1 VTRYLPCKFCLA
13 AILACVISVT
23 ALPASAGSPQHYYTE
38 FDSDLHPWQAAEEK
52 NFEEVFKNYEFFAIA
67 YTNGGAD
74 LEVSHY
80 IKGAVADVSHWQ
92 LQPDGTLLALD
103 NTRQGA
109 GGEGPDAGRLYLQHC
124 ANCHGADRLGIAGP
138 ALLPENLGRLAKAEA
153 IEVIRDGRPATQ
165 MPPFGKQ
172 LDAAD
177 IDALADFIFTPP
189 AVTPVWDSESIRASH
204 VLLHA
209 PGTLPDKPR
218 FTADPLNLFMV
229 VEAGDHHV
237 TVLDGD
243 SLEPIYRFASRYA
256 LHGGLKYSPDGRY
269 VYLASRD
276 GWISKFDIYNLTLV
290 AEIRVGINTRNVAV
304 SGDGRTVLAGN
315 YLPETLVLLDASDL
329 SLLRV
334 IPVADSEG
342 KASRVSAVYQAEPR
356 ASFVAALKDV
366 PEVWEISYDK
376 PDYPVRRIRLQRV
389 LDDFFFNQD
398 YTLLIG
404 ADRAQNGGQV
414 IDLESG
420 RKVAE
425 LPLDGMPHLG
435 SGIIWEYQGHPVMAT
450 PNLKQ
455 GLVTVIDMD
464 SWKVVRQLET
474 LGPGFFMRSHEN
486 TPYAWTDVFFGPN
499 KDVMHVFDKRT
510 LEMVKT
516 IRPEPGK
523 TSGHVEFTRDGRYAL
538 VSLWEMDGAL
548 IVYDAATLT
557 EVKRIPMCKPS
568 GKYNVYNKVTRSA
581 GTSH

>member
-1 VTRYLPCKFCLA
+1 VVTCYIRCKFYLA
-13 AILACVISVT
+13 VIIAFVITATPFPACADRS
-23 ALPASAGSPQHYYTE
+23 HYYTE
-38 FDSDLHPWQAAEEK
+38 FNSGLNPWQAPEEK
-52 NFEEVFKNYEFFAIA
+52 NFEEVFKNYEYFAIV
-67 YTNGGAD
+67 YSNGGAD
-74 LEVSHY
+74 LEVSRY
-80 IKGAVADVSHWQ
+80 VKGAVAEVSRWQ
-92 LQPDGTLLALD
+92 LQPNGSLLALD
-103 NTRQGA
+103 GRPHAAVDT
-109 GGEGPDAGRLYLQHC
+109 GPDAGSLYLQHC
-124 ANCHGADRLGIAGP
+124 ANCHGVDRLGIAGP
-138 ALLPENLGRLAKAEA
+138 ALLPENLERLRKAEA
-153 IEVIRDGRPATQ
+153 VQVISDGRPATQ

-172 LDAAD
+172 LDADQIA
-177 IDALADFIFTPP
+177 ALADFIFTPP
-189 AVTPVWDSESIRASH
+189 EVVPSWDSKSIRASH

-209 PGTLPDKPR
+209 PGSLPDKPV
-218 FTADPLNLFMV
+218 FNADPLNLFMV

-243 SLEPIYRFASRYA
+243 SLEPVYRFASRYA

-276 GWISKFDIYNLTLV
+276 GWISKFDIYNLAVV

-304 SGDGRTVLAGN
+304 SGDGRIVLAGN
-315 YLPETLVLLDASDL
+315 YLPETLVLLDAADL

-342 KASRVSAVYQAEPR
+342 KPSRVSAVYQAEPR
-356 ASFVAALKDV
+356 ASFIAALKDV
-366 PEVWEISYDK
+366 PEVWEIEYDK
-376 PDYPVRRIRLQRV
+376 PDFPVRKIRLQRV

-414 IDLESG
+414 IDLSSG
-420 RKVAE
+420 RQVAE

-435 SGIIWEYQGHPVMAT
+435 SGIIWDYQGHPVMAT

-464 SWKVVRQLET
+464 TWKVIRQLET

-499 KDVMHVFDKRT
+499 KDAMHIFDKRS

-523 TSGHVEFTRDGRYAL
+523 TSAHVEFTRDGRYAL

-548 IVYDAATLT
+548 IVYDAATLE

-568 GKYNVYNKVTRSA
+568 GKYNVYNKINRSA